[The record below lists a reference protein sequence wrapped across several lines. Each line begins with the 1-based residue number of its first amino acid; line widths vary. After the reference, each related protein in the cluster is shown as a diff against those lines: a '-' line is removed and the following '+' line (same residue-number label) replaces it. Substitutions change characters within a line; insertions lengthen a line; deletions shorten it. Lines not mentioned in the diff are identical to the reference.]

1 MTDQNCNIFRS
12 GKIARK
18 VDLRYLKM
26 LKTKKLNTKKTQ
38 MKHFLCSNIAIFK
51 ICDDIQNWFVQ
62 STDQKKTA
70 KKGTKNWNWP
80 SLISQLLKT
89 SNINTSHKYKMVWNK
104 RHNFQTRILEF
115 GDQKN
120 SLDST
125 DTNSTNRTFHK

>member
-1 MTDQNCNIFRS
+1 
-12 GKIARK
+12 
-18 VDLRYLKM
+18 M
-26 LKTKKLNTKKTQ
+26 LETKKLNTKNPQ
-38 MKHFLCSNIAIFK
+38 IKHWPCSKYVMIYRPNLQTWCTIYRPEKA
-51 ICDDIQNWFVQ
+51 
-62 STDQKKTA
+62 A
-70 KKGTKNWNWP
+70 KKVTKNWNWP